1 MPAAPIIGAVAAAV
15 GAGAAVYSGYTSNK
29 AQKEATRQAQQ
40 QAKKQ
45 AELADQEF
53 NRANQKKADTNKML
67 AANQQASMSGQ
78 AGTMLT
84 GPQGVAP
91 GNVDIGKATLLGQ

>member
-1 MPAAPIIGAVAAAV
+1 MPAAPIIAAVGAAV
-15 GAGAAVYSGYTSNK
+15 GAGAAIYSGYTSNK
-29 AQKEATRQAQQ
+29 QQKKAAEQARKNADKQAQQ
-40 QAKKQ
+40 
-45 AELADQEF
+45 AEQEF
-53 NRANQKKADTNKML
+53 NRANQKTANTDKML
-67 AANQQASMSGQ
+67 AANQQASLSGQ

>member
-1 MPAAPIIGAVAAAV
+1 MPAAPIIGAVAAVV
-15 GAGAAVYSGYTSNK
+15 GAGAAAYSGYQGNK
-29 AQKEATRQAQQ
+29 QQKQAAEQAQQ

-67 AANQQASMSGQ
+67 AANQQASMAGQ

-91 GNVDIGKATLLGQ
+91 GSVDIGRSTLLGQ

>member
-15 GAGAAVYSGYTSNK
+15 GAGAAVYSGIQSNK
-29 AQKEATRQAQQ
+29 NQKEAAA
-40 QAKKQ
+40 QAKKNADKQALQ
-45 AELADQEF
+45 AEQDF
-53 NRANQKKADTNKML
+53 NRANQKTADTNKML
-67 AANQQASMSGQ
+67 AANQQASLSGQ

-91 GNVDIGKATLLGQ
+91 GNVDIGKNTLLGG